1 MKDLRNPESD
11 FENIEAKD
19 DDSSINALINSIT
32 SAFRPRKNVISKFNN
47 NYKEQFLSPVN
58 KGIFAKI
65 IAYLS
70 IQELVA
76 IKSIT
81 ELVTIFKGCTRGF
94 IKSSNNNCKGKIL
107 I

>member
-1 MKDLRNPESD
+1 MEV
-11 FENIEAKD
+11 KD

-47 NYKEQFLSPVN
+47 NNKEQFLSPIN
-58 KGIFAKI
+58 KKIFSNI
-65 IAYLS
+65 IAYLG

-81 ELVTIFKGCTRGF
+81 ELVTVFNREIYCRIKDLIF
-94 IKSSNNNCKGKIL
+94 IV
-107 I
+107 